1 MNMEAIIHQGDKLE
15 VVTRRAD
22 DGTNDGS
29 IIIMRRPGM
38 AYCIAKAPR
47 YASDEEWQHNAAL
60 IADAIRTA
68 NPALE
73 PPPRLGGGSAPSG
86 CSTPNG

>member
-1 MNMEAIIHQGDKLE
+1 MNAEMLIQPGDTLE

-29 IIIMRRPGM
+29 IIIMRRPGH

-47 YASDEEWQHNAAL
+47 YASDEEWRHNAEL
-60 IADAIRTA
+60 IASAIRTA
-68 NPALE
+68 NA
-73 PPPRLGGGSAPSG
+73 GGDAHG
-86 CSTPNG
+86 NR

>member
-1 MNMEAIIHQGDKLE
+1 MNARMLIQSGDKME

-29 IIIMRRPGM
+29 IIIMRHPGH

-47 YASDEEWQHNAAL
+47 YTSDAEWRHNAEL
-60 IADAIRTA
+60 IVSAIRTA
-68 NPALE
+68 NASVRGAAKPRTVDAVLDKEVE
-73 PPPRLGGGSAPSG
+73 P
-86 CSTPNG
+86 